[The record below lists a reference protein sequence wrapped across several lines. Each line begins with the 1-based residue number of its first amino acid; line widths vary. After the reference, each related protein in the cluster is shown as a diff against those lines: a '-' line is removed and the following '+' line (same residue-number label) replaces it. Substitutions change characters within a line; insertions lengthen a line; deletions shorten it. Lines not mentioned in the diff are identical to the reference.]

1 MALPSVTY
9 PSLVAAGKAQG
20 WAEPFSPEA
29 VHQAPP
35 AAGYPSLYVSRTFDA
50 RTWRHVLRNVSTAEM
65 ETLRAFY
72 ETNKAGHFWWPH
84 PSPNE
89 SGLYYHV
96 HYFEAFVPEIDGDE
110 DGNWMIVEVLQQM
123 SPSTTL
129 SP

>member
-9 PSLVAAGKAQG
+9 PVIGAAGKPQG

-29 VHQAPP
+29 VHRAPP
-35 AAGYPSLYVSRTFDA
+35 VAGYPLLYVSRTYDA
-50 RTWRHVLRNVSTAEM
+50 RTWRHVLRYVITAEM
-65 ETLRAFY
+65 ETLRTFY
-72 ETNKAGHFWWPH
+72 ENNKSGHFWWPH

-96 HYFEAFVPEIDGDE
+96 GYKTSFVPEIDGDE
-110 DGNWMIVEVLQQM
+110 DGTWVIVEVLQQM
-123 SPSTTL
+123 SSSTTL